1 MGVWGHT
8 QAFPQHLE
16 NVPEVDLEGVTGP
29 PRVDPGLTAPE
40 DPEKDSR
47 VIITLDVD
55 TTYPSLTCQ
64 TALKHGP
71 SLPPLY
77 R

>member
-40 DPEKDSR
+40 DPEKEE
-47 VIITLDVD
+47 
-55 TTYPSLTCQ
+55 
-64 TALKHGP
+64 
-71 SLPPLY
+71 
-77 R
+77 